1 MKVDNIHDWMQMYSD
16 YVRMGM
22 ATIKKRLCTV
32 PILVFSIW
40 IISLSYRLY
49 LTLSF
54 FSHYHADEFFQ
65 SLEIAHDIVYGF
77 GYIAPEYQETH
88 AIESYA
94 RLRSFIF
101 PYFFVAIFELGEFLN
116 LNYYTVT
123 LPLARSTFTVLTSTI
138 IPLTYLIVKRMTK
151 NRNYAIASTLVV
163 AFDYEMITMGIHT
176 IVNSFVTPFVLFGFY
191 LYLLNKDKSRTIG
204 DLFSLSGIFRV
215 FLLIFVGILFGL
227 TTYIRI
233 DTIAFIGLLMLFEL
247 RPKNF
252 LPIALIFLGGITG
265 LLIGGYIDY
274 LTWGDFFI
282 SPMQW
287 FRFNILEGHS
297 AMFGVSPFYYYYAS
311 IFVLRPWFAIGVILT
326 LIYVGTEIYDRSQM
340 GEILP
345 LIYDGTEK
353 YNRPYPQIKGLSS
366 ISKNPL
372 LSFQIRLII
381 MFIALSIPYSLVGHK
396 ELRFFYHGYWMFA
409 LLTATGYLLIAEKIW
424 KTYLSVKLANQSETK
439 TESQQ
444 QEKSIA
450 SVESNHEEKGKGEI
464 KQNRIKYT
472 RSYLTKKYRIMAKKS
487 VFWLVILVAYMGLIS
502 SVFAAEV
509 AVYEVKIDRELF
521 DDYSEAFR
529 RIGMDGNVTGIL
541 VVGQWYWT
549 AHSTLLHKNVT
560 ITFFY
565 RGSYEA
571 TLPRLL
577 RSPTYDWFIVPG
589 WEIGQNAS
597 LEEVV
602 NTTVPYYN
610 FELQFQIR
618 ELQVYKRM

>member
-1 MKVDNIHDWMQMYSD
+1 MKVGNIHDWMQMYSD

-22 ATIKKRLCTV
+22 ATIRKRLCTV

-40 IISLSYRLY
+40 VISLSYRLY

-101 PYFFVAIFELGEFLN
+101 PYFFVALFELGEFLN
-116 LNYYTVT
+116 LNYYTGT
-123 LPLARSTFTVLTSTI
+123 LPLARSTFTILTSTI
-138 IPLTYLIVKRMTK
+138 IPLTYLIVNRMTK

-163 AFDYEMITMGIHT
+163 AFDYQMITMGIHT

-191 LYLLNKDKSRTIG
+191 LYLLNKDKSRTIR

-252 LPIALIFLGGITG
+252 LPIALVSLGGITG

-297 AMFGVSPFYYYYAS
+297 AMFGVAPFYYYYAY
-311 IFVLRPWFAIGVILT
+311 ILVLRPWFAIGVILT
-326 LIYVGTEIYDRSQM
+326 LIYVGTEIYDRSHS
-340 GEILP
+340 
-345 LIYDGTEK
+345 
-353 YNRPYPQIKGLSS
+353 QIKGLSS
-366 ISKNPL
+366 ISQNPL
-372 LSFQIRLII
+372 LSFQIRFII
-381 MFIALSIPYSLVGHK
+381 MFIILSIPYSLVEHK

-409 LLTATGYLLIAEKIW
+409 LLTATGYLLVAEKIW
-424 KTYLSVKLANQSETK
+424 KTYLSVKLDNQSETK

-444 QEKSIA
+444 QEKSIV

-502 SVFAAEV
+502 SVFAVEV
-509 AVYEVKIDRELF
+509 AVYEVRVDRELF
-521 DDYSEAFR
+521 DDYSEAFK

-541 VVGQWYWT
+541 VIGQWYWT
-549 AHSTLLHKNVT
+549 AHTTLLHKNAT

-565 RGSYEA
+565 RGSYEL

-589 WEIGQNAS
+589 WEIGQNAT

-602 NTTVPYYN
+602 NTTVPSLH
-610 FELQFQIR
+610 FELQYQIR

>member
-1 MKVDNIHDWMQMYSD
+1 MYSD
-16 YVRMGM
+16 YIRVGM
-22 ATIKKRLCTV
+22 RTIKNRLYTV
-32 PILVFSIW
+32 PFLVFSIW

-101 PYFFVAIFELGEFLN
+101 PYFFVAIFQFGEYFN

-123 LPLARSTFTVLTSTI
+123 LPLARSTFTIVTSTI
-138 IPLTYLIVKRMTK
+138 IPLTYLIVKKMTK

-163 AFDYEMITMGIHT
+163 AFDYELITMGIHT
-176 IVNSFVTPFVLFGFY
+176 IVNSFVTPFVLLGFY
-191 LYLLNKDKSRTIG
+191 LYLLNKDKSRTVS
-204 DLFSLSGIFRV
+204 DLFSLSGVLRV

-247 RPKNF
+247 RPKNL
-252 LPIALIFLGGITG
+252 LPVGLVSLGGITG

-282 SPMQW
+282 SPQQW
-287 FRFNILEGHS
+287 FRFNIIEGHS
-297 AMFGVSPFYYYYAS
+297 AMFGVSPFYFYYGA
-311 IFVLRPWFAIGVILT
+311 IFVIRPWFAIGVILT
-326 LIYVGTEIYDRSQM
+326 LIYVGTEIYERS
-340 GEILP
+340 
-345 LIYDGTEK
+345 
-353 YNRPYPQIKGLSS
+353 RPQIKGLSS

-409 LLTATGYLLIAEKIW
+409 LLTATGYLLVAEKIW
-424 KTYLSVKLANQSETK
+424 KTYLSVKAANESETK
-439 TESQQ
+439 TEHQQ

-450 SVESNHEEKGKGEI
+450 SVEPDNEEKSEGKI
-464 KQNRIKYT
+464 KQNRIKDT
-472 RSYLTKKYRIMAKKS
+472 PSYLTKKYRIMAKKS

-502 SVFAAEV
+502 SLFAVEV
-509 AVYEVKIDRELF
+509 IAYEVRTDRELF
-521 DDYSEAFR
+521 DDYSEAFK
-529 RIGMDGNVTGIL
+529 RIGMDGNVSGII

-560 ITFFY
+560 IAFFFRSHY
-565 RGSYEA
+565 DTNLRYY
-571 TLPRLL
+571 L
-577 RSPTYDWFIVPG
+577 RSSSFDWFLVPE
-589 WEIGQNAS
+589 WEIGQNS
-597 LEEVV
+597 TLEKIV
-602 NTTVPYYN
+602 NTTLPAYN

-618 ELQVYKRM
+618 SLQVYKKM